1 MNIIIIGRVAEDG
14 ILELFENNREK
25 IVSRYSKRYISEG
38 LAGLEA
44 EFGDDKCMRILNA
57 AGPDVFVVGR
67 QGIFSALYKLG
78 GTCNTGLRV
87 QLREI
92 PIRQFCI
99 EIADMCDVN
108 PYRISSLGC
117 VLACCADGARLAGEL
132 DGAGFK
138 STVIGYTTDDKARCA
153 ITGARLQYITPED

>member
-57 AGPDVFVVGR
+57 AGADVFVVGR

-99 EIADMCDVN
+99 EIADLLDVN
-108 PYRISSLGC
+108 PYTLSSLGC
-117 VLACCADGARLAGEL
+117 ILVCSENGERLAAKLCEEGYP
-132 DGAGFK
+132 AK
-138 STVIGYTTDDKARCA
+138 VIGYTTDDKACCA
-153 ITGARLQYITPED
+153 VNGDVITYLEP